1 MVYFHAG
8 ICLRERA
15 KIPANW
21 QLSSGTLD
29 MSQSDSEFQKAVER
43 VCSGSEDAIW
53 DFIET
58 YGPHIQRVV
67 RRRLH
72 QGLRA
77 KFDSIDFVQ
86 MVWASF
92 FADIRKIEE
101 MRDPEELI
109 LYLVNIARN
118 KVIEETRRRL
128 TYERYN
134 VARERPLTSS
144 DLTDPQSIRRND
156 TPSQHLIAK
165 ERLQQVMGTCGSM
178 RDRRILEM
186 RLKGATYVQI
196 ARTLGIHERTV
207 RQIVDDVEH
216 ASARS

>member
-1 MVYFHAG
+1 MLAFTTQIV
-8 ICLRERA
+8 LRSRPIGNPHLGA
-15 KIPANW
+15 H
-21 QLSSGTLD
+21 
-29 MSQSDSEFQKAVER
+29 MSQPDSEFRQAIER
-43 VCSGSEDAIW
+43 VCSGSEEATW
-53 DFIET
+53 EFIET

-92 FADIRKIEE
+92 FGDMKRIASIGE
-101 MRDPEELI
+101 PEELI

-118 KVIEETRRRL
+118 KVIEETRRRM

-134 VARERPLTSS
+134 VGRERPLTSS
-144 DLTDPQSIRRND
+144 DLTDPQSIRGHD

-165 ERLQQVMGTCGSM
+165 ERLQQMMGNCGSV
-178 RDRRILEM
+178 RNRRIVEM
-186 RLKGATYVQI
+186 RLKGSTFVQI
-196 ARTLGIHERTV
+196 ARALGIHERTV
-207 RQIVDDVEH
+207 RQIVDDMQHEVQHEAAH
-216 ASARS
+216 T

>member
-1 MVYFHAG
+1 
-8 ICLRERA
+8 
-15 KIPANW
+15 
-21 QLSSGTLD
+21 
-29 MSQSDSEFQKAVER
+29 MSQPESDFRQAIER
-43 VCSGSEDAIW
+43 VCSGSQEAIW

-92 FADIRKIEE
+92 FGDIKRIAA
-101 MRDPEELI
+101 MSDPEELI

-118 KVIEETRRRL
+118 KVIEETRRRM

-134 VARERPLTSS
+134 VRRERPLTSS
-144 DLTDPQSIRRND
+144 DLTDPQSIRGHD

-165 ERLQQVMGTCGSM
+165 ERLQQMMGSCGSM
-178 RDRRILEM
+178 RNRRIVEM
-186 RLKGATYVQI
+186 RLKGSTYVQI
-196 ARTLGIHERTV
+196 ARALGIHERTV
-207 RQIVDDVEH
+207 RQIVDDMEH
-216 ASARS
+216 ETANS